1 MLKVINEDN
10 FLEHKKSNCTEVRIF
25 KGDMKSNMASVK
37 AEYHVEPKVVPKKS
51 NGWEGTE
58 GKGKL
63 YNEIE
68 SLQKKIN
75 AIQNPSAT
83 EVAGLIEK
91 WYIDI
96 SRRQDEAYDL
106 TGLICSEITNYDSPE
121 VVDLKYLYDYVGKM
135 GVIAGTGDSVN
146 LIEFK
151 AGDTDTF
158 KLILAA
164 IGFKDTLRNRLFNT
178 LMEMA
183 RVNKAAVMANVD
195 RRNNQVVGAIVGA
208 TYTTK
213 MKQAADATANA
224 SYDVKMYQ
232 TTLKAIKKL
241 KALLDPQTEEK
252 ITTRNMLLLHNSQE
266 TMALKRVL
274 NGQLQGS
281 NGNVGV
287 SNLQALDVGSMVE
300 YDKGFF
306 HGKTYGKTVLSSPGV
321 PAGKS
326 YLLVP
331 KEYAFVVNKRPL
343 TLETGTASVL
353 EGGGE
358 EKAWYAV
365 DAPYLKDLLGSSFAG
380 TALADGYGA
389 VIEITWPTV

>member
-1 MLKVINEDN
+1 MVKVINKDN
-10 FLEHKKSNCTEVRIF
+10 HTEHIKSNCTDVRIF
-25 KGDMKSNMASVK
+25 KGDMKTNKSATK
-37 AEYHVEPKVVPKKS
+37 AEYHLEPRVVPKKS
-51 NGWEGTE
+51 NDWEGTE

-68 SLQKKIN
+68 TLQKKIN
-75 AIQNPSAT
+75 AIQNPSAA

-96 SRRQDEAYDL
+96 SRRSAEAYDL
-106 TGLICSEITNYDSPE
+106 TSLICNEITNYDSPE

-135 GVIAGTGDSVN
+135 GVIAGSGDSVN

-151 AGDTDTF
+151 AGETDTF

-164 IGFKDTLRNRLFNT
+164 IGFKDTLKNRLFNT

-195 RRNNQVVGAIVGA
+195 RRNNQVVGEIVGA

-213 MKQAADATANA
+213 MKQAADATSGA

-232 TTLKAIKKL
+232 TALKAIKKL
-241 KALLDPQTEEK
+241 KLLLDPQTDEK
-252 ITTRNMLLLHNSQE
+252 IATNKMLLLHNSVE
-266 TMALKRVL
+266 TMPLQRVL
-274 NGQLQGS
+274 AGQLQGS
-281 NGNVGV
+281 NGTIGVQNMQPLNVGT
-287 SNLQALDVGSMVE
+287 MVE
-300 YDKGFF
+300 YDHGYF
-306 HGKTYGKTVLSSPGV
+306 HGKTYGKTTLSSPGV
-321 PAGKS
+321 AAGKA

-389 VIEITWPTV
+389 VIEITWPTA